1 MNTLKH
7 ERLRDLGVAIG
18 ALPTGPLNS
27 LTDVVGVRVGHR
39 TLVRGDDVR
48 TGVTAI
54 WPHDGNPM
62 SERVY
67 AGISALN
74 GYGEMTCRSVI
85 DEWGMLSSPILLTGT
100 SGVGTALDAATRY
113 LARRYPEQARE
124 EIPIALVAECD
135 DGFLHDHLTFAL
147 TAEDVWAALD
157 AATAARV
164 EEGCVGGG
172 TGMLLFGFKGGVG
185 SSSRVVSTAAG
196 QFTVGVLVQT
206 NFGRRA
212 DLTIDGVHVG
222 RALTDLQLED
232 PTWAPTQTPPAPIAK
247 AVKPNAPTPDGASVA
262 VPSVDALE
270 GSCIVVVATDAP
282 LHAHTLQRMA
292 KRAGLGL
299 ARAGSYAGDGS
310 GEIMLAFSTAQRI
323 PYHVPDGKLNVT
335 LLAEGSYGNM
345 GLNALFTAVVDATEE
360 AVGNALL
367 AATTTHGRGGRV
379 AHAAPHERLRA
390 LLAGR

>member
-1 MNTLKH
+1 MNHPKL
-7 ERLRDLGVAIG
+7 ERLRDLGVTIG
-18 ALPTGPLNS
+18 ALPPGPLNS
-27 LTDVVGVRVGHR
+27 LTDVAGVRVGHR

-85 DEWGMLSSPILLTGT
+85 DEWGLLSSPILLTGT

-124 EIPIALVAECD
+124 EVPIALVAECD

-157 AATAARV
+157 AATTAPV

-185 SSSRVVSTAAG
+185 SSSRVVNISAG
-196 QFTVGVLVQT
+196 EFTVGVLVQT

-212 DLTIDGVHVG
+212 DLSIDGVHLG

-232 PTWAPTQTPPAPIAK
+232 PTRTPTQAPPAPSAST
-247 AVKPNAPTPDGASVA
+247 AQASDAP
-262 VPSVDALE
+262 DAPE

-323 PYHVPDGKLNVT
+323 PYHIPEGKSNVT
-335 LLAEGSYGNM
+335 LLAEGSYGNT
-345 GLNALFTAVVDATEE
+345 GLNTLFTAVVDATEE

-367 AATTTHGRGGRV
+367 AATTTHGRDGRV

-390 LLAGR
+390 LLER